1 MADNNNNIATFSPLD
16 QGDLLISTE
25 NVTSTVWLNNTPTL
39 TNYYTSSVQVN
50 SATGQ
55 FYYNIYYGLATT
67 GSVQFAIS

>member
-1 MADNNNNIATFSPLD
+1 MADQRNQIATFAPLD

-39 TNYYTSSVQVN
+39 TSYYTSSVQVN

-55 FYYNIYYGLATT
+55 FYYNIYFSL
-67 GSVQFAIS
+67 